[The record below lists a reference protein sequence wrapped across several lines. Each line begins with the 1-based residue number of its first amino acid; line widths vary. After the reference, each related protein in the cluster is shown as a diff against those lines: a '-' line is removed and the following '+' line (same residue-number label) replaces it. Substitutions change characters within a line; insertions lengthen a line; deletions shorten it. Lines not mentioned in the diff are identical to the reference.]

1 MPDSAFSG
9 SAISVFTAQAA
20 RRFAAHTALI
30 HGAQRWTFAEFDAVV
45 DRLASGLSNR
55 LGPGER
61 ACVFLTNRPECV
73 FLQAA
78 LERAGIV
85 RIPVNARLTAREV
98 AAIMA
103 DSEAAALF
111 YDTTTADRLG
121 PLNEARRSQSLWLCA
136 VDSDQA
142 VNGPTYAN
150 LLKDPVALDRL
161 HKANAED
168 LCSINYTSGSSGRP
182 KGVMLTHRNWMAV
195 YRNMLI
201 DRDIRGDDIVA
212 HIGPLS
218 HASGTYFMPWFLRGA
233 TNVIVEGG
241 SIENLL
247 QAIQDLGVTVF
258 TCVPTVLT
266 RIVNHPAVDDY
277 DLRTL
282 RAIGY
287 GAEPIPRNTL
297 EKALARFG
305 PILTQ
310 NYGLTEAMMT
320 CITLSPEDH
329 FAPDGSIRIGA
340 LGRAYSFVEVLLRN
354 PDGSPVAPG
363 EIGEITIRSEHVM
376 AGYWRM
382 PEETA
387 KVLRNGWLWSGDLAR
402 MDEGGLITLAGR
414 SKEMLISGGFNI
426 YPQELEAVLTSC
438 PRILEAAVIGVPD
451 PNWGE
456 AAVAFVSTVPGVS
469 SEVAPIIDF
478 CKPILGFKTPKQ
490 FIVLPSLPKN
500 GNGKVDKISLR
511 DRLSVEMRHDQR

>member
-1 MPDSAFSG
+1 MPENVSSG
-9 SAISVFTAQAA
+9 APVSVFTAQAA
-20 RRFAAHTALI
+20 RRFAPQTAVI
-30 HGAQRWTFAEFDAVV
+30 HGRQRWSFAEFDTVV
-45 DRLASGLSNR
+45 ERLASGLAER
-55 LGPGER
+55 LPAGER
-61 ACVFLTNRPECV
+61 ACVFLSNRPECM

-85 RIPVNARLTAREV
+85 RIPVNARLTAHEV
-98 AAIMA
+98 AAIVA
-103 DSEAAALF
+103 DSEAAVLF
-111 YDTTTADRLG
+111 YDATTADRLG
-121 PLNEARRSQSLWLCA
+121 PLMQAQGPRLLWLCA
-136 VDSDQA
+136 VDSDA
-142 VNGPTYAN
+142 RVNGPAYAD
-150 LLKDPVALDRL
+150 LLTASVTPERL
-161 HKANAED
+161 HRAGWDD

-182 KGVMLTHRNWMAV
+182 KGVMLTHRNWVAV

-201 DRDIRGDDIVA
+201 DRDIRCDDIVA

-233 TNVIVEGG
+233 TNVIIEG
-241 SIENLL
+241 SSVENLL
-247 QAIQDLGVTVF
+247 QAIKNMGVTVF

-266 RIVNHPAVDDY
+266 RIVNHPNIDDY
-277 DLRTL
+277 DLSTL

-297 EKALARFG
+297 EKALDQFG

-320 CITLSPEDH
+320 CITLSPQDH
-329 FAPDGSIRIGA
+329 FAPDGSPRIGA
-340 LGRAYSFVEVLLRN
+340 LGRAYSFVEVVLRA
-354 PDGSPVAPG
+354 PDGAPVAPG
-363 EIGEITIRSEHVM
+363 EIGEITVRSEHVM

-387 KVLRNGWLWSGDLAR
+387 KVLRDGWLWSGDLAR
-402 MDEGGLITLAGR
+402 MDESGLITLAGR

-451 PNWGE
+451 PKWGE

-469 SEVAPIIDF
+469 DEVAPIIEF

-500 GNGKVDKISLR
+500 GNGKVDKINLR
-511 DRLSVEMRHDQR
+511 DRLSAEMRHEQ

>member
-1 MPDSAFSG
+1 MPDSAYSG
-9 SAISVFTAQAA
+9 APVSVFTAQAA
-20 RRFAAHTALI
+20 RRFASHTALI
-30 HGAQRWTFAEFDAVV
+30 YGRQRWSFAEFDAVV
-45 DRLASGLSNR
+45 DRLASGLAAQ
-55 LGPGER
+55 LPAGER
-61 ACVFLTNRPECV
+61 ACVFLSNRPECV

-85 RIPVNARLTAREV
+85 RIPVNARLTAHEV
-98 AAIMA
+98 AGIVA
-103 DSEAAALF
+103 DSEAAVLF
-111 YDTTTADRLG
+111 YDATTADRLG
-121 PLNEARRSQSLWLCA
+121 PLKEAESARPLWLCA
-136 VDSDQA
+136 VDSDA
-142 VNGPTYAN
+142 TVNGPTYAD
-150 LLKDPVALDRL
+150 LLESQVTPDRL
-161 HKANAED
+161 HRAGSED

-233 TNVIVEGG
+233 TNVIVEAGG
-241 SIENLL
+241 IENLL
-247 QAIQDLGVTVF
+247 QAIQNLGVSVF

-266 RIVNHPAVDDY
+266 RIVNHPDIDSY

-320 CITLSPEDH
+320 CITLSTEDH
-329 FAPDGSIRIGA
+329 FAPDGAARIGA
-340 LGRAYSFVEVLLRN
+340 LGRAYSFVEVVLRS
-354 PDGSPVAPG
+354 PDGSAVAPG

-387 KVLRNGWLWSGDLAR
+387 KVLRDGWLWSGDLAR
-402 MDEGGLITLAGR
+402 MDESGLITLAGR

-451 PNWGE
+451 PKWGE
-456 AAVAFVSTVPGVS
+456 AAIAFVSTVPGVS
-469 SEVAPIIDF
+469 GEVAPIIDF

-500 GNGKVDKISLR
+500 GNGKVDKICLR
-511 DRLSVEMRHDQR
+511 DRLGAEVHRDQS

>member
-1 MPDSAFSG
+1 MPDSA
-9 SAISVFTAQAA
+9 SAGAPVSVFTAQAA
-20 RRFAAHTALI
+20 RRFASHTALT
-30 HGAQRWTFAEFDAVV
+30 HGRQRWTFAEFDAVV
-45 DRLASGLSNR
+45 DRLASGLAAQM
-55 LGPGER
+55 PMGER
-61 ACVFLTNRPECV
+61 ACVFLSNRPECV

-85 RIPVNARLTAREV
+85 RIPVNARLTAHEV
-98 AAIMA
+98 AAIVA
-103 DSEAAALF
+103 DSEAVVLF
-111 YDTTTADRLG
+111 YDASTADRLG
-121 PLNEARRSQSLWLCA
+121 PLEEAQKPLWLSA
-136 VDSDQA
+136 VDSGAA
-142 VNGPTYAN
+142 VNGPAYAD
-150 LLKDPVALDRL
+150 LLKSPVTPARL
-161 HKANAED
+161 HRAGWED

-182 KGVMLTHRNWMAV
+182 KGVMLTHRNWLAV

-201 DRDIRGDDIVA
+201 DRDIRGDDTIA

-233 TNVIVEGG
+233 TNVIIEGG
-241 SIENLL
+241 SADNLL
-247 QAIQDLGVTVF
+247 RTIPELSVTVF

-266 RIVNHPAVDDY
+266 RIVNHPEIDKY
-277 DLRTL
+277 DLRSL

-297 EKALARFG
+297 EKALGRFG

-320 CITLSPEDH
+320 CIKLSPQDH
-329 FAPDGSIRIGA
+329 FAPDGAPRIGA
-340 LGRAYSFVEVLLRN
+340 LGRAYSFVEVVLCA
-354 PDGSPVAPG
+354 PDGTPVAPG

-387 KVLRNGWLWSGDLAR
+387 KVLRDGWLWSGDLAR
-402 MDEGGLITLAGR
+402 MDESGLITLAGR

-451 PNWGE
+451 AKWGE
-456 AAVAFVSTVPGVS
+456 AAVAFVSTAPGVS
-469 SEVAPIIDF
+469 SEIGPIVEF

-500 GNGKVDKISLR
+500 GNGKVDKIVLR
-511 DRLSVEMRHDQR
+511 DRLGAETHHDQP